1 MTKAK
6 KTNPDSTGPKIL
18 ELEQKNTLLE
28 DKLKRSLADYS
39 NLEKRVESQRQFFVT
54 LATTA
59 IITKMIEV
67 LDDFYLS
74 YNHLQDQGLKMA
86 IDKFVSVL
94 KTEGV
99 EEINALDQ
107 EFDPETME
115 CVQVVE
121 GKENYV
127 ISVKKP
133 GYKLNGHVI
142 RPSQVTVGKP
152 DQITN

>member
-6 KTNPDSTGPKIL
+6 KTSPDSTAPKIV
-18 ELEQKNTLLE
+18 ELEQKNILLE
-28 DKLKRSLADYS
+28 DKLSRSLADYS
-39 NLEKRVESQRQFFVT
+39 NLEKRVESQRQFFIT

-67 LDDFYLS
+67 LDDLYLS
-74 YNHLQDQGLKMA
+74 YHHLQDQGLKMA
-86 IDKFVSVL
+86 IDKFISVL

-99 EEINALDQ
+99 EEVNVADQ

-127 ISVKKP
+127 VSVKKP

-142 RPSQVTVGKP
+142 RPAQVTVGKP
-152 DQITN
+152 NEITN